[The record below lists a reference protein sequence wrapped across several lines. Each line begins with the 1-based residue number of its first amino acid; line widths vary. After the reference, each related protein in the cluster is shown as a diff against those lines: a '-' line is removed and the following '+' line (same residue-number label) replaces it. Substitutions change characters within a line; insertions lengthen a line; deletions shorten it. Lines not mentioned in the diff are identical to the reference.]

1 MADVDHL
8 LCDVAETPTS
18 FLFGAQDFG
27 MPNATALE
35 PPLWSAKSDELFSP
49 QDAAE
54 LSTALEHF
62 GLSPVGPANARL
74 LSGAAPVG
82 AMGLVEPLAGF
93 DGVAFLRGGVASSKK
108 VPKGNAAIKSVG
120 HASIEGPPRHILAP
134 STSGMSQAERNAMLG
149 RRKATGDGGGA
160 CKTSQRNLN
169 LRTTNRRNDPM
180 ETVGILTGRT
190 HGTGQSNAKS
200 ISKDLFAA
208 VGKGRRRGEVTLDRV
223 CRAPANADIPIVAAR
238 WRRGHLFTIASF
250 VPYRKPRAKAARA
263 QMVSRVE
270 VHGEPEADRLWDEAL
285 SQRPHGGALSG
296 GDAVRWA
303 YHNVIDREGVGC
315 VWQMK
320 PPSGRS

>member
-1 MADVDHL
+1 
-8 LCDVAETPTS
+8 
-18 FLFGAQDFG
+18 
-27 MPNATALE
+27 
-35 PPLWSAKSDELFSP
+35 
-49 QDAAE
+49 
-54 LSTALEHF
+54 
-62 GLSPVGPANARL
+62 
-74 LSGAAPVG
+74 
-82 AMGLVEPLAGF
+82 
-93 DGVAFLRGGVASSKK
+93 
-108 VPKGNAAIKSVG
+108 VG